1 MEKAASMPIEKV
13 FDDLQTTQEGLSS
26 QEAKLRLKKYG
37 YNKLTERRQL
47 PFIHKFIKHLR
58 DLFGVLLI
66 VAAILSFISSPTDP
80 SLGLIILAVVFV
92 NIFVSIFQES
102 RAEKAMATL
111 KNWMPEYAKVFRDG
125 ELKKI
130 SVAEIV
136 PGDILYLEEG
146 DRVPADAR
154 LVEAFDLWTNNVP
167 LTGESEPQPRV
178 AETTQVVEKA
188 YLYAPNLVFMST
200 SVAKGQGKAVA
211 YATGMG
217 TQFGRIAS
225 LTQTIKEEDSPLQK
239 EIALTAKYD
248 FIIAMIVGIAF
259 FSVFLLLGPL
269 TVERTQMAF
278 LFMIGVMVCCVPEG
292 LQVTVSSALAI
303 NVLKM
308 VRQNVLVKRLS
319 AVQTLGSVTV
329 ICTDKTGTITKGEM
343 TVNKLWVKNRVIE
356 ITGLGY
362 NPVGDFVLNGQPVQ
376 AGETQSLERLLEI
389 SALCNGAKIDPPSD
403 RNRNWSVIGDPTD
416 GALLVAALKYGI
428 NLEELRE
435 EKPSIDILPFSFERK
450 KMSTVH
456 AASNE
461 IVVYTKG
468 APRNILDLCNR
479 ELVDGKVEFLNQE
492 RMDQI
497 EKYIHEFGNE
507 GLRVIAVAYKNL
519 PISEYTLEY
528 KDSGQVEKDL
538 IFVGLAGMRD
548 PPRVEVKDAVERAHQ
563 AGIKTVIITGDYGP
577 TAQVIAQE
585 VGIMEKNSG
594 QVIRGSDLEEL
605 SDQAIVDEVRKG
617 NVIFARVAPEQKLR
631 IVTVLKKNGEIVAVT
646 GDGANDAPSLKEADI
661 GVAMGAS
668 GTDVARE
675 AADIVLLNDSF
686 ASIVKAVESGRAIY
700 ENIRKFIVYVFAHN
714 WAELIPFILYAAL
727 GIPLPLLVV
736 QVLAIDLAIEVIPSL
751 ALSREPPEAGIMQE
765 PPRSIKE
772 RLFTRKVLLRSVF
785 IGVIISVGALIGC
798 LNAWGEAGW
807 HFGMPVPEDWQWGVQ
822 GITTSPAYLKGVT
835 MMFAGIVVAQAGN
848 VLACRTSKQSIF
860 KTSLAKNKWII
871 WGIIAQ
877 LSILA
882 VLIYVP
888 LMQEVFGTVAL
899 GWMDWLYLLTLP
911 IAVIIAEEI
920 RKIVVRRFFTK
931 KGEDTIKH
939 DHI

>member
-1 MEKAASMPIEKV
+1 LEKAASMPIEKV

-58 DLFGVLLI
+58 DLFGILLLI
-66 VAAILSFISSPTDP
+66 ASVLSAISGSGELA
-80 SLGLIILAVVFV
+80 LIILAVVFV

-102 RAEKAMATL
+102 RAEKAMTTL
-111 KNWMPEYAKVFRDG
+111 KNWMPEYAKVLRDG

-136 PGDILYLEEG
+136 PGDIVYLEEG

-178 AETTQVVEKA
+178 AETAEVVEKA

-200 SVAKGQGKAVA
+200 SVAKGQGKAVV
-211 YATGMG
+211 YSTGMG

-225 LTQTIKEEDSPLQK
+225 LTQTIREEDSPLQK

-259 FSVFLLLGPL
+259 FSVFLLLGQQL

-343 TVNKLWVKNRVIE
+343 TVNKLWVKDRIIE
-356 ITGLGY
+356 VSGLGY
-362 NPVGDFVLNGQPVQ
+362 SPVGDFSINGEPLKES
-376 AGETQSLERLLEI
+376 ETQTLEKLLEI

-416 GALLVAALKYGI
+416 GALLVAALKYGL
-428 NLEELRE
+428 NLEELHE
-435 EKPSIDILPFSFERK
+435 EKPNIDLLPFSFERK
-450 KMSTVH
+450 RMSTVH

-468 APRNILDLCNR
+468 APRNILDLCSR
-479 ELVDGKVEFLNQE
+479 ELVDGKVEFLTQE
-492 RMDQI
+492 KTQWI
-497 EKYIHEFGNE
+497 ETRIHEFANE

-519 PISEYTLEY
+519 PISEYTPEY

-585 VGIMEKNSG
+585 VGIVEKNMA
-594 QVIRGSDLEEL
+594 QVIRGSDLEDL
-605 SDQAIVDEVRKG
+605 NDQAIVDEVRKG

-736 QVLAIDLAIEVIPSL
+736 QVLAIDLAIDVIPSL
-751 ALSREPPEAGIMQE
+751 ALSREPPEAGIMEE

-785 IGVIISVGALIGC
+785 IGVIIAVGALIGC
-798 LNAWGEAGW
+798 LNVWASAGW
-807 HFGMPVPEDWQWGVQ
+807 HFGMPVPENWQWSPGV
-822 GITTSPAYLKGVT
+822 TADPAYLKGVT

-877 LSILA
+877 LSILV

-888 LMQEVFGTVAL
+888 LMQDVFGTVAL

-911 IAVIIAEEI
+911 IAIIIAEEI